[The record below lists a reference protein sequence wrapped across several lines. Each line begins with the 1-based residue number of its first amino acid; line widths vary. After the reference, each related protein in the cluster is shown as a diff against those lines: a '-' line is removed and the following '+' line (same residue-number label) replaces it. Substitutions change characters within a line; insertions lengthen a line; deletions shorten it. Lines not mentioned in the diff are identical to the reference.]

1 MHRPV
6 LVTAPAV
13 TPVTLQELKQHL
25 RLVAGAETYTTED
38 GPLQIYLDAAVA
50 HLDGY
55 SGVLGRCIVTQ
66 TWRQD
71 FDAWDRVM
79 RLPFLAASIA
89 SVKYRD
95 SAGQLSTV
103 SADDYALKSDDL
115 GSYVRLDDDFAHP
128 SDLAQ
133 SNGVLVEFT
142 AGYGVA
148 VDVPAALKAAVLLLA
163 GHWYANREAVVTGTI
178 ATELPMAIAALIAP
192 YRRVG
197 V

>member
-6 LVTAPAV
+6 LVTPPAT

-55 SGVLGRCIVTQ
+55 TGILGRCLVTQ

-71 FDAWDRVM
+71 FDGWGRTL
-79 RLPFLAASIA
+79 RLPLLAAGVS

-103 SADDYALKSDDL
+103 SADNYSLKADNV
-115 GSYVRLDDDFAHP
+115 GSYVRLDNDFAYP
-128 SDLAQ
+128 GDLAQ
-133 SNGVLVEFT
+133 TNGVLVEFT

-163 GHWYANREAVVTGTI
+163 GDMWRNRAATMESGMVENPAV
-178 ATELPMAIAALIAP
+178 AALIAP